1 MFQKDIERYYCFI
14 DDINNEI
21 KINILKF
28 RNISLIFK
36 PKQKQLNNLN
46 FIKIKKF
53 CKKNNIKLYG
63 YDNHKIVTQ
72 NKLWGLV
79 ISSNYKRQI
88 LNPYF
93 KDQFKIIGIAH
104 NQIEYFNKYRQ
115 GCSVT
120 MLSPLF
126 FNKKFSLNKILGPTK
141 FRLITSNWKTDICAL
156 GGLNLNNTKKL
167 RLIKLNAIGFCSII
181 SDQKLKKPVY
191 FLR

>member
-36 PKQKQLNNLN
+36 PKQKQLNSLN
-46 FIKIKKF
+46 FLKIKNF

-72 NKLWGLV
+72 NKLQGLV

-126 FNKKFSLNKILGPTK
+126 FNKKFSLNKILGPIK

-156 GGLNLNNTKKL
+156 GGLNLNNSRKL
-167 RLIKLNAIGFCSII
+167 KLIKLNAIGFYSMILN
-181 SDQKLKKPVY
+181 QKLKKPVY
-191 FLR
+191 FLK

>member
-36 PKQKQLNNLN
+36 PKQKQLNSLN
-46 FIKIKKF
+46 FIKIKNF

-72 NKLWGLV
+72 NKLRGLV

-141 FRLITSNWKTDICAL
+141 FRLITSYWKTDICAL
-156 GGLNLNNTKKL
+156 GGLNLNNSKKL
-167 RLIKLNAIGFCSII
+167 KLIKLNAIGFYSMI

>member
-1 MFQKDIERYYCFI
+1 MFQKEIERYYCFI

-28 RNISLIFK
+28 RNISLIFR
-36 PKQKQLNNLN
+36 PKQKQLNSLN
-46 FIKIKKF
+46 FIKIKNF

-63 YDNHKIVTQ
+63 YDNYKIVTQ
-72 NKLWGLV
+72 NKLQGLV

-104 NQIEYFNKYRQ
+104 NQMEYYNKYRQ

-126 FNKKFSLNKILGPTK
+126 FNKKFSLNKILGPTR
-141 FRLITSNWKTDICAL
+141 FRLMSANWKTNICAL
-156 GGLNLNNTKKL
+156 GGLNLNNIKKL
-167 RLIKLNAIGFCSII
+167 GLIKLNSVGFASLI
-181 SDQKLKKPVY
+181 SNQEIKKPVY
-191 FLR
+191 LLR

>member
-141 FRLITSNWKTDICAL
+141 FRLITSNWKTAVCAL

-167 RLIKLNAIGFCSII
+167 RLIKLNAIGFYSII

>member
-1 MFQKDIERYYCFI
+1 MFQKEIERYYCFI

-36 PKQKQLNNLN
+36 PKQKQLNSLN
-46 FIKIKKF
+46 FIKIKNF

-72 NKLWGLV
+72 NKLRGLV

-126 FNKKFSLNKILGPTK
+126 FNKKFSLNKILGPIK

-156 GGLNLNNTKKL
+156 GGLNLNNSKKL
-167 RLIKLNAIGFCSII
+167 KLIKLNAIGFYSMILN
-181 SDQKLKKPVY
+181 QKLKKPVY
-191 FLR
+191 PLK

>member
-167 RLIKLNAIGFCSII
+167 RLIKLNAIGFYSII